1 MPSRGRFGPAR
12 HSAAGPALPSRL
24 APGPRLRRLIGRPR
38 GSCGRRMVRP
48 GGTPRPRPG
57 WPVAVPAPGSRWA
70 GAESDMAA
78 LRPCAD
84 GPCCSHPS
92 AAPGVQQTLDEM
104 DFERGIWSAALN
116 GDLGRVKY
124 LIQKAVDPSQPDS
137 AGYTA
142 LVSGERVERTK
153 LECGHGVPDP
163 GGGLRSWRLGPQEAE
178 ARERQKLDE
187 EKRRRLE
194 RFNSSRTNLENLA
207 DLEKLVQRRKE
218 KRLKRRVPPKA
229 PQPEVKPQPQAQLE
243 PVGLEVFLKAAAEN
257 QEALIDKYLADGG
270 DPNAHDKLHRT
281 ALHWACLKGHC
292 ELVNKL
298 LEAGA
303 AVDTRDL
310 LDRTPVFWACR
321 RGHLDILKQLLNWG
335 AQVNARDKIWS
346 TPLHVAVRTGHCDCL
361 EHLIACGA
369 CIDAQDKEGD
379 TALHEAVRHG
389 RYRAMKLLL
398 LYGAGL
404 GVRNAASV
412 TPVQLARDWQRG
424 IQEALQAHVR
434 HTRTRC

>member
-1 MPSRGRFGPAR
+1 MNFS
-12 HSAAGPALPSRL
+12 
-24 APGPRLRRLIGRPR
+24 I
-38 GSCGRRMVRP
+38 
-48 GGTPRPRPG
+48 
-57 WPVAVPAPGSRWA
+57 
-70 GAESDMAA
+70 
-78 LRPCAD
+78 
-84 GPCCSHPS
+84 
-92 AAPGVQQTLDEM
+92 QQ
-104 DFERGIWSAALN
+104 
-116 GDLGRVKY
+116 
-124 LIQKAVDPSQPDS
+124 
-137 AGYTA
+137 

-178 ARERQKLDE
+178 ARERQKLDQ

-194 RFNSSRTNLENLA
+194 RFNSSRTNLDYLA

-218 KRLKRRVPPKA
+218 KRLKRRVPPEA
-229 PQPEVKPQPQAQLE
+229 PQPEVKPQPQAQQE

-321 RGHLDILKQLLNWG
+321 RGHLDILKQLLNRG

-369 CIDAQDKEGD
+369 RIDAQDK
-379 TALHEAVRHG
+379 
-389 RYRAMKLLL
+389 
-398 LYGAGL
+398 
-404 GVRNAASV
+404 ASV

-424 IQEALQAHVR
+424 IQEALQAHIR

>member
-1 MPSRGRFGPAR
+1 MNFSIQQLDRVGSSQLPSWVSDDAVGGESQQGAGGPPR
-12 HSAAGPALPSRL
+12 HSAQ
-24 APGPRLRRLIGRPR
+24 
-38 GSCGRRMVRP
+38 
-48 GGTPRPRPG
+48 
-57 WPVAVPAPGSRWA
+57 
-70 GAESDMAA
+70 
-78 LRPCAD
+78 
-84 GPCCSHPS
+84 
-92 AAPGVQQTLDEM
+92 VQ
-104 DFERGIWSAALN
+104 
-116 GDLGRVKY
+116 
-124 LIQKAVDPSQPDS
+124 
-137 AGYTA
+137 
-142 LVSGERVERTK
+142 VSGERVERTK

-187 EKRRRLE
+187 EKKRRLE

-310 LDRTPVFWACR
+310 
-321 RGHLDILKQLLNWG
+321 
-335 AQVNARDKIWS
+335 IWS

-369 CIDAQDKEGD
+369 RIDAQDKEGD

>member
-1 MPSRGRFGPAR
+1 MPSRGCFGPAR

-78 LRPCAD
+78 PRPCAD

-187 EKRRRLE
+187 EKKRRLE

-207 DLEKLVQRRKE
+207 DLEKLVQRWKE

-369 CIDAQDKEGD
+369 RIDAQDKEGD

-404 GVRNAASV
+404 GVRNALPLTILPGSRHAHAD
-412 TPVQLARDWQRG
+412 LYLYGWRG
-424 IQEALQAHVR
+424 WVL
-434 HTRTRC
+434 